1 MVSGPKVQIRAGT
14 QQNNF
19 GQDMAKKRRDRREAG
34 VVPLA
39 HEEQHEKLE
48 EVNLTKGK
56 LWFIIR
62 ICQPYSS

>member
-1 MVSGPKVQIRAGT
+1 MYVVPGPKVQILAGI
-14 QQNNF
+14 QQKYF

-48 EVNLTKGK
+48 EVNSTKGK
-56 LWFIIR
+56 LSFIIR
-62 ICQPYSS
+62 IC